1 MTISIPTREHIP
13 ALRMLWKEAFRDTDS
28 YLDTFF
34 STAFSFDRCRMI
46 LKDGQ
51 VAAAL
56 YWFDCSLEKEKLAYL
71 YAIATGFTFRGQG
84 LCHALMEETSA
95 QLRQQGYAGTL
106 LVPGSPALFRFY
118 EKMGYKTFGYLQEFS
133 CSAAGYPV
141 NIVPVSTEEYGRL
154 RPFFL
159 PAGGILQEKE
169 NLRLLEKEA
178 RFFKG
183 DTFLL
188 AARRIENRLYGLELL
203 GDTSAAPGILCA
215 LNCTQGIFRTP
226 GKERHQPFAMYRSL
240 ETEENSFSANKKGRI
255 APAYFGFAFD

>member
-1 MTISIPTREHIP
+1 MTANDLA
-13 ALRMLWKEAFRDTDS
+13 ALRALWQEAFDESEDFTD
-28 YLDTFF
+28 LFF
-34 STAFSFDRCRMI
+34 SVGYSPRRCHYI
-46 LKDGQ
+46 AENG
-51 VAAAL
+51 VPVSAL
-56 YWFDCSLEKEKLAYL
+56 YWFDCSLEKEKLAYF

-133 CSAAGYPV
+133 CSAVGYPV

-240 ETEENSFSANKKGRI
+240 ETEEDSFSANKKGRI